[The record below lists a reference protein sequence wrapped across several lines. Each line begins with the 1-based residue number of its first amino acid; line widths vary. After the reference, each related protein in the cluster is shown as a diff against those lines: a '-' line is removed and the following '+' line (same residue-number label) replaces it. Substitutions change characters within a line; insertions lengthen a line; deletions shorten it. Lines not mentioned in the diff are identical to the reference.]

1 MVSLVRGGLS
11 LVNLSTYG
19 VIVFFFNLK
28 VKKKKEKA
36 VNHKID
42 NNNFQSCKINLKT
55 DNFCIKVEVE
65 IIDHGVKKTVL
76 KEVENTECIDFNV
89 TFIGKT

>member
-1 MVSLVRGGLS
+1 MLATKEIYLIHVHHYINMVSLVRGGLS

-19 VIVFFFNLK
+19 VIVFFFQFEG
-28 VKKKKEKA
+28 KKKEEKA

-55 DNFCIKVEVE
+55 M
-65 IIDHGVKKTVL
+65 IISV
-76 KEVENTECIDFNV
+76 
-89 TFIGKT
+89 

>member
-1 MVSLVRGGLS
+1 MS

-19 VIVFFFNLK
+19 FIVFFLIWR
-28 VKKKKEKA
+28 KKKKEKA

-42 NNNFQSCKINLKT
+42 NINFQSCKNYNPQNY
-55 DNFCIKVEVE
+55 DFCTKVEVE

>member
-1 MVSLVRGGLS
+1 MLATKEIYLIHVHHYINMVSLVRGGLS

-28 VKKKKEKA
+28 VKKKKRESSY
-36 VNHKID
+36 NHKID

-55 DNFCIKVEVE
+55 M
-65 IIDHGVKKTVL
+65 IISV
-76 KEVENTECIDFNV
+76 
-89 TFIGKT
+89 

>member
-1 MVSLVRGGLS
+1 MLATKEIHLIHVHHYINMVSLVRGGLS

-19 VIVFFFNLK
+19 VIVFFFQFEG
-28 VKKKKEKA
+28 KKKEEKA

-55 DNFCIKVEVE
+55 M
-65 IIDHGVKKTVL
+65 IISV
-76 KEVENTECIDFNV
+76 
-89 TFIGKT
+89 

>member
-1 MVSLVRGGLS
+1 MLATKEIYLIHVHHYINMVSLVRGGLS

-55 DNFCIKVEVE
+55 M
-65 IIDHGVKKTVL
+65 IISV
-76 KEVENTECIDFNV
+76 
-89 TFIGKT
+89 

>member
-1 MVSLVRGGLS
+1 MLATKEIYLIHVHHYINMVSLVRGGLS

-42 NNNFQSCKINLKT
+42 NNNFQSCKINLKAM
-55 DNFCIKVEVE
+55 
-65 IIDHGVKKTVL
+65 IISV
-76 KEVENTECIDFNV
+76 
-89 TFIGKT
+89 

>member
-1 MVSLVRGGLS
+1 MLATKEIYLIHVHHYINMVSLVRGGLS

-28 VKKKKEKA
+28 VKKKKKA

-55 DNFCIKVEVE
+55 M
-65 IIDHGVKKTVL
+65 IISV
-76 KEVENTECIDFNV
+76 
-89 TFIGKT
+89 